1 MIFVDEQSTKLC
13 LELYNLLCQEV
24 LKISQEVMEAIITR
38 MTGKSVQELVADETS
53 IHTLAENLPI
63 EFCHLNVQRQ
73 NLFIIS
79 YNLLRIYLDE
89 KYHPKSGWGNQV
101 IDKDI
106 GIGDDIERLY
116 NIHSIVYGI
125 SDPDTVSVESYIRL
139 LDIMVEALTR
149 LDPGA
154 DLRTLN
160 KEITCIKRITQI

>member
-1 MIFVDEQSTKLC
+1 M
-13 LELYNLLCQEV
+13 
-24 LKISQEVMEAIITR
+24 
-38 MTGKSVQELVADETS
+38 
-53 IHTLAENLPI
+53 
-63 EFCHLNVQRQ
+63 
-73 NLFIIS
+73 
-79 YNLLRIYLDE
+79 
-89 KYHPKSGWGNQV
+89 

-116 NIHSIVYGI
+116 NIHSIVYEI
-125 SDPDTVSVESYIRL
+125 SDLDTVSVESYIRL

>member
-1 MIFVDEQSTKLC
+1 M
-13 LELYNLLCQEV
+13 
-24 LKISQEVMEAIITR
+24 
-38 MTGKSVQELVADETS
+38 
-53 IHTLAENLPI
+53 
-63 EFCHLNVQRQ
+63 
-73 NLFIIS
+73 
-79 YNLLRIYLDE
+79 
-89 KYHPKSGWGNQV
+89 